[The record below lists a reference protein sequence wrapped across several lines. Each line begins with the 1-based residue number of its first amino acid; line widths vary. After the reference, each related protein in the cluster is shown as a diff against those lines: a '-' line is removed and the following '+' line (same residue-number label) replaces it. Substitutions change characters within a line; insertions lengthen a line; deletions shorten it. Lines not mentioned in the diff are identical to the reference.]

1 MKTMFRILRQGGGLG
16 LSALWL
22 AVGLGCPGQCGEPHP
37 VASNPAAAQGRTLYL
52 MNCAHCHGVD
62 ATGDE
67 GPDLHDL
74 DLPDKRVAKLI
85 SNGKKGQMPKFS
97 AKLNNTQVQLLI
109 VYLHTLK

>member
-1 MKTMFRILRQGGGLG
+1 M
-16 LSALWL
+16 
-22 AVGLGCPGQCGEPHP
+22 
-37 VASNPAAAQGRTLYL
+37 
-52 MNCAHCHGVD
+52 D